1 MSFCKKFLISIKINI
16 VEYCYVRYGN
26 DDKSAGSGAQL
37 SLAQPPT
44 EVISTTHNDINKVD
58 GIDSNESLNNKDND
72 INVNNVNNI
81 DNVNNIKDNQN
92 DNDEEEDDDDDDDS
106 ESVSCVLII

>member
-58 GIDSNESLNNKDND
+58 GIDNDEGLINKDND
-72 INVNNVNNI
+72 VNVNNI
-81 DNVNNIKDNQN
+81 SNIDNVSNIKDNQN
-92 DNDEEEDDDDDDDS
+92 DNEEEEEDDDDS
-106 ESVSCVLII
+106 ESVSSVLII